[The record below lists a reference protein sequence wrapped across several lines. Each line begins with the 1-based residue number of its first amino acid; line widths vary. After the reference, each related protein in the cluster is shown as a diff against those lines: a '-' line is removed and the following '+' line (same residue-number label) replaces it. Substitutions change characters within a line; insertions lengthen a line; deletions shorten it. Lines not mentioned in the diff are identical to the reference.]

1 MTDATNPPIQVLGTV
16 RAVASNV
23 DLEIIRESSSGRIA
37 WQYAD
42 SGCPACPSWPEWSE
56 LRRDPYVALGWVS
69 YDDDGVPTWT
79 GPGSD
84 RHVTAMHASPFAVG
98 DRVVFDNKRN
108 DDLPVICIVTSARRA
123 SPSSSEW
130 VYDISSGSQPFLSG
144 VTGQWLTPD
153 YEIEQVSDEYVTV
166 RREDVRLLV
175 SFAECALIPECVF
188 RGNGAEGA
196 IDRTQTALDRTPA
209 GDAKE

>member
-1 MTDATNPPIQVLGTV
+1 MTDATNPPIQVLGEWADPIRKTV
-16 RAVASNV
+16 LTIVRDSTGWYIGSREQRPPGLPGNDVAW
-23 DLEIIRESSSGRIA
+23 I
-37 WQYAD
+37 
-42 SGCPACPSWPEWSE
+42 P
-56 LRRDPYVALGWVS
+56 DPYVALGWVT

-79 GPGSD
+79 GPSSD

-144 VTGQWLTPD
+144 VTGQWLMPIAESNPLEFEGD
-153 YEIEQVSDEYVTV
+153 SDEYVTV
-166 RREDVRLLV
+166 RREDAVRYV
-175 SFAECALIPECVF
+175 DWY
-188 RGNGAEGA
+188 RGVT
-196 IDRTQTALDRTPA
+196 RTYDDIEVAMRLWAVLDRAPA
-209 GDAKE
+209 SDAKEEE